1 METLIAIDPGVEHL
15 KVSISLGTC
24 VMPLWNTGEDSGR
37 EKTHHPFDPGH
48 LHGVR
53 DEVLVLQN

>member
-1 METLIAIDPGVEHL
+1 
-15 KVSISLGTC
+15 
-24 VMPLWNTGEDSGR
+24 MPLWNTGEDSGR